1 MKINDYFKTFTKV
14 YCLNLDRREDR
25 WSNTVEEL
33 DKWGLRNYVTRVAA
47 VDGRTLPVNMY
58 GLRSGDAGLLETHL
72 QLVIDAKKNN
82 YKSILIIEDDIEFTD
97 EVNNIEL
104 YVKELPDNWDMIWFG
119 GNNNMHGDHTAHFI
133 SNKIIKCKITYT
145 THCVAINHTVFEK
158 VIEVL
163 TNSQKPVDVSYVEI
177 QNLYNC
183 YAFYP
188 SIAIQRPGFS
198 DILNSHQ
205 DYRWLL

>member
-1 MKINDYFKTFTKV
+1 MQEYLRTFDKI
-14 YCLNLDRREDR
+14 YCINLDRREDR
-25 WSNTVEEL
+25 WLDTIKEL
-33 DKWGLRNYVTRVAA
+33 DKWNLRNYVTRIAA
-47 VDGRTLPVNMY
+47 IDGRTLPVNLY
-58 GLRSGDAGLLETHL
+58 GLRSGDEGLIKTHL

-82 YKSILIIEDDIEFTD
+82 YKSILIMEDDIEFTD

-104 YVKELPDNWDMIWFG
+104 YVKELPDDWDMLWFG
-119 GNNNMHGDHTAHFI
+119 GNHNIHLGNAHHFI
-133 SNKIIKCKITYT
+133 SNRVIRCNFTYT
-145 THCVAINHTVFEK
+145 THCVAINDTVYEK

-163 TNSQKPVDVSYVEI
+163 TNTQKPIDVSYVEL

-198 DILNSHQ
+198 DILNSEQ

>member
-1 MKINDYFKTFTKV
+1 MKIHDYFETFTKV

-25 WSNTVEEL
+25 WSDTIKEL
-33 DKWGLRNYVTRVAA
+33 DKWDLRKYVTRVAA
-47 VDGRTLPVNMY
+47 IDGRTLPANSF
-58 GLRSGDAGLLETHL
+58 GLRNADLGLIETQL

-82 YKSILIIEDDIEFTD
+82 YKNILIMEDDIEFTD

-104 YVKELPDNWDMIWFG
+104 YVKELPNDWDMVWFG
-119 GNNNMHGDHTAHFI
+119 GNHNTHGGHTPHFI
-133 SNKIIKCKITYT
+133 SNKIIKCNITYT
-145 THCVAINHTVFEK
+145 THCVAINHTVFDK

-163 TNSQKPVDVSYVEI
+163 AKKQKPIDVSYVEI

-188 SIAIQRPGFS
+188 SVAIQRPGFS
-198 DILNSHQ
+198 DIQNSEQ
-205 DYRWLL
+205 DYKWLL

>member
-1 MKINDYFKTFTKV
+1 MKIYDYFETFSKV

-25 WSNTVEEL
+25 WADTVKEL
-33 DKWGLRNYVTRVAA
+33 NKWSLHNCVARVAA
-47 VDGRTLPVNMY
+47 VDGRTLPVNLY
-58 GLRSGDAGLLETHL
+58 GLRSGDEGLLKTHL

-82 YKSILIIEDDIEFTD
+82 YKSILIMEDDIEFTD
-97 EVNNIEL
+97 EVNNIAS
-104 YVKELPDNWDMIWFG
+104 YVKELPNDWDMIWFG
-119 GNNNMHGDHTAHFI
+119 GNHNIHGGNVHHFI
-133 SNKIIKCKITYT
+133 SNKIIKCNLTYT
-145 THCVAINHTVFEK
+145 THCFAINHTVYEK

-163 TNSQKPVDVSYVEI
+163 TNSQKPVDVAYVEI

-198 DILNSHQ
+198 DILNSEQ